1 LPAGLTVP
9 PLPKQPRRHCASFG
23 EKPRSRQGEWLS

>member
-9 PLPKQPRRHCASFG
+9 PLPKQPRRHWASLRHATRPG
-23 EKPRSRQGEWLS
+23 DNV